1 MHMFIYHKKIWALV
15 SLSSDKKREREG
27 GGRHNERDIIKSNL
41 IIQRERERERE
52 RERDAHRKTER
63 RGGCQVSGAQH
74 DQMKNLLSVHVK
86 CTTVHSGIFL
96 ENFYN
101 TIKLLLV

>member
-1 MHMFIYHKKIWALV
+1 MIK
-15 SLSSDKKREREG
+15 REG
-27 GGRHNERDIIKSNL
+27 GGQDSRHNERDIIKSNL
-41 IIQRERERERE
+41 IKAPYRERERERE

-63 RGGCQVSGAQH
+63 KKGWVSGVRCTCPNEKLAFS
-74 DQMKNLLSVHVK
+74 LYVK

-101 TIKLLLV
+101 TV